1 MKPKLAIGIA
11 INGNEVRA
19 ACLSLVR
26 GKACI
31 KALESTTL
39 VSPLENT
46 KQSEN
51 SQEKVSNELEKAFNL
66 DDPLTQKNEP
76 EEDTSDGSGQENN
89 VSIVYSLIDKF
100 HDYKTNVGINAPVLT
115 VKYDKINSET
125 IARDKNFKKKIKQ
138 KIDIWGSND
147 ESRRTNY
154 LNIRS
159 DKILKIDYEYH
170 PPIVDLIEE
179 VNQFRAGHLN
189 LVLMDTNELALVD
202 LIKEIYKLKKEDIT
216 AIIYIE
222 QDFSRVI
229 FLRGQTIYHIT
240 PIIHKGSMSKD
251 VLDVIYRK
259 IIYAQDQHF
268 IPELNNIFLASHC
281 SKLKAK
287 RYFRQKF
294 PYAITGYIN
303 SKKILSE
310 LRFKDRGLLFSR
322 YAIAIALAWKA
333 LQKRVAA
340 SKNTNFLPDYLLE
353 RQKMPKLAFHGYIL
367 LLLLGISAFAFT
379 SLLITKNVEIRKVV
393 HKNKLIKSQLENN
406 QSLADKVKYFDEQI
420 NVFQR
425 KISLV
430 DSFSQGYDESIQ
442 FLNKLNQSIHKTGDI
457 WITQLHKQGSRVNI
471 QGTSRRRDKIPSLS
485 AALGGASLKKVTRSK
500 LHNTKVF
507 NFQMEKKIEN
517 DDKSQNSNII
527 SVVED
532 ANRTTP
538 EILYTA
544 SKYQVSS
551 KTSNSKSTNLRKSK
565 NFTNSK

>member
-1 MKPKLAIGIA
+1 M
-11 INGNEVRA
+11 
-19 ACLSLVR
+19 
-26 GKACI
+26 
-31 KALESTTL
+31 
-39 VSPLENT
+39 
-46 KQSEN
+46 
-51 SQEKVSNELEKAFNL
+51 
-66 DDPLTQKNEP
+66 
-76 EEDTSDGSGQENN
+76 
-89 VSIVYSLIDKF
+89 SIVYSLIDKF

>member
-1 MKPKLAIGIA
+1 MKSKLAIGIA

-31 KALESTTL
+31 MALESTTL
-39 VSPLENT
+39 TSPLENS
-46 KQSEN
+46 KQSDKNQEN
-51 SQEKVSNELEKAFNL
+51 VSNELEKAFNI
-66 DDPLTQKNEP
+66 DDPLTKKDEQ
-76 EEDTSDGSGQENN
+76 EEEVSESSSQENN

-100 HDYKTNVGINAPVLT
+100 HDYNTNVGVNAPILT
-115 VKYDKINSET
+115 VKYDHLNTENISK
-125 IARDKNFKKKIKQ
+125 DKNFKKKIKQ
-138 KIDIWGSND
+138 KIDIWGNDD
-147 ESRRTNY
+147 ESKRTNY
-154 LNIRS
+154 LNISS

-189 LVLMDTNELALVD
+189 IVLMDTNELALVD
-202 LIKEIYKLKKEDIT
+202 LVKEIYKLKKEDIA

-229 FLRGQTIYHIT
+229 FLKGQTIHHIT
-240 PIIHKGSMSKD
+240 PIIHKGSLSPD
-251 VLDVIYRK
+251 VMDVIYRK

-333 LQKRVAA
+333 LQKRVV
-340 SKNTNFLPDYLLE
+340 SSRSTNFLPDYLLE

-367 LLLLGISAFAFT
+367 LILLGLTAFAFT
-379 SLLITKNVEIRKVV
+379 WMLITKNVQIRNVTQ
-393 HKNKLIKSQLENN
+393 KNNLIKSQFENN
-406 QSLADKVKYFDEQI
+406 QSLADKVKHFDEQI
-420 NVFQR
+420 IEFQK
-425 KISLV
+425 KIALV
-430 DSFSQGYDESIQ
+430 DSFSQGYDETIQ
-442 FLNKLNQSIHKTGDI
+442 FLNKLNQSIRKTGDI
-457 WITQLHKQGSRVNI
+457 WITQLNKQGNLVNVK
-471 QGTSRRRDKIPSLS
+471 GMSKRRGKIPILS
-485 AALGGASLKKVTRSK
+485 NTIGGASLKKVTRSEF
-500 LHNTKVF
+500 HQTKVF
-507 NFQMEKKIEN
+507 TFQMDKKIDGNVKTQNLSLLSVIKGKEAETN
-517 DDKSQNSNII
+517 KGINNISKSK
-527 SVVED
+527 V
-532 ANRTTP
+532 
-538 EILYTA
+538 
-544 SKYQVSS
+544 
-551 KTSNSKSTNLRKSK
+551 NSKSSK
-565 NFTNSK
+565 